1 MVLLTESLV
10 ADSSTTQRSEI
21 ELLLCCTRTQISPEY
36 ADRIRHLVSQ
46 NLDWDYLVQTARWH
60 GVLPLLYR
68 QLKDICPSAVPQD
81 VLLALRSKFQAN
93 AYKNLHLTAELLILL
108 DVFKEKN
115 IPVLPFKGPLLA
127 ISVYKQLAMRDFVDL
142 DILVPKEFVVSAGDL
157 LNACGYSPQFNLSA
171 ALTKSYINI
180 GNEQMFKN
188 TKKQITIDLHWHLL
202 PKPFPDN
209 DTLVWSNCELVY
221 YETNILQT
229 LSAEN
234 LLLYLCE
241 HGAKHSWSHL
251 KFICDLAELI
261 RSHPDLDWDWILTQ
275 SGQRKTRRM
284 LFLSLYLCQHL
295 LDTVLPEKLCQQLP
309 ANQAVAIIASQV
321 QNQLFSPSKE
331 SGNIFKQ
338 RRIYINTLSWKDRL
352 WVYLSTLITPT
363 PLELTAIPLPNWLFP
378 LYYLIRPIRLTI
390 KHGTQKFNS
399 VWNIFT
405 TPTG

>member
-1 MVLLTESLV
+1 
-10 ADSSTTQRSEI
+10 
-21 ELLLCCTRTQISPEY
+21 
-36 ADRIRHLVSQ
+36 
-46 NLDWDYLVQTARWH
+46 
-60 GVLPLLYR
+60 
-68 QLKDICPSAVPQD
+68 
-81 VLLALRSKFQAN
+81 
-93 AYKNLHLTAELLILL
+93 
-108 DVFKEKN
+108 
-115 IPVLPFKGPLLA
+115 
-127 ISVYKQLAMRDFVDL
+127 
-142 DILVPKEFVVSAGDL
+142 
-157 LNACGYSPQFNLSA
+157 
-171 ALTKSYINI
+171 
-180 GNEQMFKN
+180 MFKN
-188 TKKQITIDLHWHLL
+188 TKKQITIVLHWHLL
-202 PKPFPDN
+202 PKLFPDN
-209 DTLVWSNCELVY
+209 DTLVWSNCELAY

-229 LSAEN
+229 LSAKK

-241 HGAKHSWSHL
+241 HGAKHSWSHF
-251 KFICDLAELI
+251 KFIGDLAELI
-261 RSHPDLDWDWILTQ
+261 RSHPDLDWDWILIQ
-275 SGQRKTRRM
+275 SGQIKTRRM

-295 LDTVLPEKLCQQLP
+295 LDTVLPEKLARQLQ
-309 ANQAVAIIASQV
+309 ANQAVANIASQV